1 MKIDSGGLG
10 HQGFKKLGFHR
21 VYLSMVA
28 VWIAYHLSE
37 KNLAIAL
44 WPLKDHDDIHAI
56 LKSWTPADVL
66 RNFRKTL
73 AGELIPVV
81 VALRVLSSRLKRDR
95 LFRPQMPAPQKH
107 TCKLVGVKNRLKADL
122 KERSRTKVN
131 FDICMWLSQQPAL
144 LAHGLEHNTA
154 MPDIK
159 FNSKLNLQV
168 GLTFGFHF
176 YLKWLVMASPDFV
189 MSQRMSAGMRVEIL
203 LYKEMCQ
210 GFNCGGLFCFQSRN
224 LNCISV
230 SNGVRIRFKQSCTK
244 DNCFI
249 QKVRRILLPA
259 LLLDTCESKLKMKLK
274 LE

>member
-1 MKIDSGGLG
+1 MCINFVNGGLCSER
-10 HQGFKKLGFHR
+10 QL
-21 VYLSMVA
+21 LCIT

-37 KNLAIAL
+37 KNLAMAL
-44 WPLKDHDDIHAI
+44 WPLKDHDDIHVI
-56 LKSWTPADVL
+56 LKSWTSADVL

-73 AGELIPVV
+73 AGELIPAV

-95 LFRPQMPAPQKH
+95 LFWPQTSAPQKH
-107 TCKLVGVKNRLKADL
+107 ACKLVGIKNRLKADL

-131 FDICMWLSQQPAL
+131 FGIRMWLLQQPAL

-159 FNSKLNLQV
+159 FNSNLNLQV

-176 YLKWLVMASPDFV
+176 YFKCLVMASPNFV
-189 MSQRMSAGMRVEIL
+189 TSQRMSAGVHVEIL
-203 LYKEMCQ
+203 VYKEMCQ

-224 LNCISV
+224 LNSISV
-230 SNGVRIRFKQSCTK
+230 SNGVRIRFKRSCTE